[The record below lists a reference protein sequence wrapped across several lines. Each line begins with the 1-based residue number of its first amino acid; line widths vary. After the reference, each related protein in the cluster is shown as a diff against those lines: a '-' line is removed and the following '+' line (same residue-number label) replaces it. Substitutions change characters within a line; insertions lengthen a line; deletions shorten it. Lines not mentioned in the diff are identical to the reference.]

1 MLDTVDVSKN
11 IKALERDLQGIS
23 WKNITEGDEKAAKL
37 IGDLF
42 ASEPDEPRIIEV
54 RTA

>member
-1 MLDTVDVSKN
+1 MLEHASLDDANSD
-11 IKALERDLQGIS
+11 AS
-23 WKNITEGDEKAAKL
+23 ITLNWYAHAVPENDEKAAKL